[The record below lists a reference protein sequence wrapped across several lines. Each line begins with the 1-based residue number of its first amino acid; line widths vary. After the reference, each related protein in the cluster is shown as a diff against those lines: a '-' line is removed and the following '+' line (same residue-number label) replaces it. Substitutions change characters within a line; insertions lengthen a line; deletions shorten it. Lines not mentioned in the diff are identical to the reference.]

1 MFPDQTTFLAGPAI
15 FTGMDV
21 LVGHGIMI
29 QNGIVSDV
37 LPSDKAPRGT
47 YRINLPDDNFLVP
60 GFFDAQVN
68 GAGGLLFND
77 APNEKTARH
86 MDRILRTFGV
96 TGFLPTLIT
105 DNPEKMWQAAD
116 TILHLVDDKES
127 SISGLHLEGPFINP
141 IKRGCHNDDFVRC
154 PEEEDIRFLER
165 LGLALQEKGARLL
178 LTAAPETM
186 PEVFARR
193 LVRSGV
199 VLSMGHSEA
208 TYEQALAALR
218 HGFSGFTHLGN
229 AMSPV
234 RGQDPGLLGAALLS
248 TRGTWGGLIAD
259 GIHVHPAL
267 VRLFLQEA
275 QNKGCKPFLV
285 SDAMPLLGTG
295 DSVFSLYGTPV
306 FRRNGRLE
314 TENGTLAGADISIL
328 HGLKWVLSMTD
339 IKREEAWRMASLY
352 PCQFLGLD
360 QSMGHI
366 RKGMR
371 ANLTLLSQD
380 MDILA
385 TWVNGVSTSL

>member
-15 FTGMDV
+15 FTGMEV
-21 LVGHGIMI
+21 LVGHGILI

-47 YRINLPDDNFLVP
+47 YRINLPDDSFLVP

-105 DNPEKMWQAAD
+105 DNPEKMRQAAD

-165 LGLALQEKGARLL
+165 LGLALQEKGTRLL

-186 PEVFARR
+186 PEVFARH

-208 TYEQALAALR
+208 TYEQALTALR

-248 TRGTWGGLIAD
+248 APGTWGGLIAD

-267 VRLFLQEA
+267 VRLFLREA

-285 SDAMPLLGTG
+285 SDSMPLLGTG